1 MSVWLPTAPCTPA
14 DCASPRWPTV
24 RRTTAVLRLSAGAA
38 VVLAGVV
45 LAPVAIPLGPAGRAR
60 LVVLWCRA
68 VLLAF
73 GVRIRVTGAAPGQR
87 GPGGPGPGTLVVPN
101 HISWLDI
108 PLVASVL
115 PGRMLAKREVRQWP
129 VLGPLARFGGTLF
142 VDRDRLRELPGVV
155 RTVAGALR
163 HGSRMIVF
171 PEGSTWCGRERGRFR
186 HAAFQAALDS
196 GAAVQPVRIAYE
208 PLGAA
213 AFVGDDA
220 LGASLWRVATAAG
233 LTAEI
238 TVLPPIPAAAHPDR
252 RSLARAAQHA
262 LGGAAAPDGTA
273 GPHPAH
279 SVPPRIP
286 AQTAVDRERANLP
299 PESVHHSV
307 SFIPAAASSER
318 TPS

>member
-24 RRTTAVLRLSAGAA
+24 RRSTAVLRLAAGTAA
-38 VVLAGVV
+38 VLAGVV
-45 LAPVAIPLGPAGRAR
+45 LAPVAVPLGPAGRAR
-60 LVVLWCRA
+60 LAALWCRT
-68 VLLAF
+68 VMRAF
-73 GVRIRVTGAAPGQR
+73 GVRIRVTGAVPGER
-87 GPGGPGPGTLVVPN
+87 VPGRPGPGTLVVPN

-115 PGRMLAKREVRQWP
+115 PGRMLAKREVRRWP

-142 VDRDRLRELPGVV
+142 VDRDRLRELPAVV
-155 RTVAGALR
+155 GAVAGVLR
-163 HGSRMIVF
+163 RGSRVVVF

-186 HAAFQAALDS
+186 YAAFQAALDA
-196 GAAVQPVRIAYE
+196 GAVVRPVHIAYR
-208 PLGAA
+208 PVGAA

-238 TVLPPIPAAAHPDR
+238 TVLPPIPAAAHADR
-252 RSLARAAQHA
+252 RSLARAAQRA
-262 LGGAAAPDGTA
+262 LGRAAVPGAAAVPHRRPG
-273 GPHPAH
+273 GP
-279 SVPPRIP
+279 RTIP
-286 AQTAVDRERANLP
+286 AQTIVDRDSANLP
-299 PESVHHSV
+299 SASVHHSV